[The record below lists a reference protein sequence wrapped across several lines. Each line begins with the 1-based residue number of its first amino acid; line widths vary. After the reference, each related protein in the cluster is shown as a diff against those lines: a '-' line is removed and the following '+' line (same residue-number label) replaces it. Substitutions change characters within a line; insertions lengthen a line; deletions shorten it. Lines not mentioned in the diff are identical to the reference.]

1 MKAKKT
7 YFSPECQVE
16 DLTPENIL
24 CVSNLETLMIDSWSE
39 DDSITPLFLSGQPH
53 QNTSFLLHTAMR

>member
-7 YFSPECQVE
+7 YFSPECHME

-39 DDSITPLFLSGQPH
+39 DDSITPLFL
-53 QNTSFLLHTAMR
+53 